1 MEILKENWNLLGLK
15 MRILCCTECSAD
27 FLFFFFVIVLQC
39 LTYVIEENFIKK
51 VQN

>member
-1 MEILKENWNLLGLK
+1 MEILKENWHLFDLK

-27 FLFFFFVIVLQC
+27 FLFFFLLRVLQC
-39 LTYVIEENFIKK
+39 LTYVVEESFIKK